1 MAEIKRNFSA
11 SKMNKDIDERLV
23 PPGEYRDA
31 LNVQI
36 NTSEGAN
43 VGTVQPVLGNTVMT
57 DHVPGGGVGARAD
70 GSFCVGSIPDT
81 KTDKIYWLVAG
92 TEESFSPTSDGNANF
107 PVAIKKDYVL
117 EHNVQY
123 NITKYVIVD
132 IYNVETKMT
141 NDGHDGPSSGPP
153 DHLHISD
160 AGDATANITG
170 VRIGMNVT
178 GTFINNSGAAFIA
191 PNGNSVPAGDTYTVS
206 ILDNVVVTDIQK
218 DTGTPSDWRIYTS
231 KPIWHET
238 DDVATFK
245 SERLLNFDPSR
256 LITGIN
262 VLDGMLFWTD
272 NYSEPKKINIE
283 RCIAGT
289 GGTVR
294 LNGAPITGYQNFPPN
309 NNTAKIIFSGD
320 TSIFH
325 TRLVSSKDGFTLE
338 VMTDRR
344 SQKAV
349 WLKEENITTIKKG
362 PHTPPYLEMSSTEIQ
377 RTDDNGNPNPTSSS
391 LTNAFSDMGNVM
403 LPGDSGSIIF
413 DTAVDFRVGDI
424 IMLTTNTDLSEEAFS
439 SDLADVRI
447 VIIDTPGFTPATG
460 PYSYSILSINSNLG
474 DAALN
479 FTAKLQRSKSLFEFK
494 FPRFAYRYKYKD
506 GEYSTFSPFSEPA
519 FLPGNY
525 DYAPKKGHNLGMVNQ
540 LRSLV
545 ITDYIVEDSAKG
557 HDVVEVDILLKHEDS
572 PNIYTVATIK
582 PTNDHPEWPNRAVH
596 SSARGEYKLESE
608 LIHAAVPS
616 NQLLRPWDNVPLKAK
631 AQDITANRLIYGN
644 YVQNYDVT
652 DIPLIDVSIES
663 TLGDLANSA
672 NNSVT
677 NPQPT
682 PSKSVKSL
690 RTYQVGVVYRDKY
703 GRETP
708 VLTGSATSG
717 KLPVID
723 VEIDQAKAFNKI
735 TAKLN
740 SPAPEWAD
748 SYKFFV
754 KETSNEY
761 YSLAMDRWYEAQD
774 GNVWLSFPSSERNK
788 IHIHK
793 TDRETENTF
802 LILKKQHANNTAI
815 ETDMRYKVIDIENEA
830 PEYIKRN
837 TKKLGDMVNTS
848 SIQKILET
856 TAGFPFP
863 DSDSFQVEYQYFV
876 EEFMNIDNVGTTQDV
891 GIREAMH
898 NGYLFVKFFSGV
910 VDSPYYKIASM
921 TVLDTGTLK
930 ISIDGKLDGGVDFL
944 STDGTATGIVGGVGM
959 RLVTQIPENK
969 PEFDGKFFVKIL
981 NDIDVQSNIM
991 APTNG
996 GSSWTTIN
1004 AFQSYYVHYEM
1015 IKGAA
1020 PQAGQTHEDGPNGTG
1035 TRETGLVSDWK
1046 DGDDAIYVQYPKNPY
1061 SSLTPQE
1068 WEDLFA
1074 DNAGSTYSGGGNSGN
1089 AKQATAAWWNTWG
1102 YGWFIDS
1109 AVTANEEFYPPFE
1122 GDLNSNAPNVGGSY
1136 TDIADGTHGVFDAGI
1151 SGMDHGTPPVAF
1163 QPGPGTGLALSWS
1176 GIGPDDETNGLTNLA
1191 EDWSV
1196 GVGVNASQN
1205 AIVQLLETPGTQ
1217 FRFADDPDE
1226 NVYTIRYTSILEGRY
1241 NYDAHDDT
1249 PLWDHWP
1256 DIANKR
1262 KTWKLIVQDKN
1273 GYGIG
1278 NADGNGQSFNPTNFT
1293 YANGNWGDAGVASS
1307 SQSLRIEFVQPFSE
1321 DDIKEPVLKPAVW
1334 ETEPN
1339 EDVGL
1344 DIYYEAT
1351 SAIPLDLNANT
1362 NEQFAKYGSI
1372 VQNEGHDPALGGSAT
1387 SGSAFSVTVWLKGWS
1402 EQTATISS
1410 SQTVYEGDI
1419 ISFTAPDGGVT
1430 RLEVKTDSTATKIEF
1445 VNETYNKKVTLP
1457 YFNCYSFQN
1466 GVESNRIR
1474 DDYNE
1479 VYLKNGV
1486 KASTVLAKHYE
1497 QERRG
1502 AGMIHSGIYN
1512 STSGTNELNQF
1523 RQAETI
1529 TKDLNPRHGSIQKL
1543 INRNTDLVAITED
1556 KCFKIMADK
1565 DMLYTADGN
1574 SQVVAS
1580 NKVLGQ
1586 ADAFAGDYGTTNPES
1601 FAQDNFRA
1609 YFVDRTRGKVCRLS
1623 MDGITPISSAG
1634 MHDWF
1639 ADNLQV
1645 GPVDKSD
1652 DGVKDQYRTVPVV
1665 LGSFD
1670 SKKSLYN
1677 VTITHKFTPVDKV
1690 SYERFEN
1697 DNYTLSY
1704 SETAKGWVSFKSFYP
1719 ESGLS
1724 INNDYYTFKDGEM
1737 WKHHTNETRN
1747 NFYGSQYYP
1756 DITVMFN
1763 DQPGSIKSFNTINYE
1778 GSQAKIT
1785 QHGLS
1790 STYINPVT
1798 GASSTV
1804 TGNVTDANGDSV
1816 SQQDGKYY
1824 NLNAKTGWYVESF
1837 ETNEQSATV
1846 HEFLEKE
1853 GKWFNHVRGV
1863 ATTHV
1868 NDVTDLS
1875 VTSSNLDQQEF
1886 SVQGIGV
1893 AATITSDG
1901 VGEDV
1906 YKFKVTNN
1914 TDTSYNPDT
1923 EIDSNTDGN
1932 PDGIWDSSP
1941 D

>member
-36 NTSEGAN
+36 NTSEGAD
-43 VGTVQPVLGNTVMT
+43 VGTVQPVLGNTVVT
-57 DHVPGGGVGARAD
+57 SHVPS
-70 GSFCVGSIPDT
+70 GSFCVGSISDT
-81 KTDKIYWLVAG
+81 KTDKVYWLVAG
-92 TEESFSPTSDGNANF
+92 EKSTTNN
-107 PVAIKKDYVL
+107 VTTYKDYIL
-117 EHNVQY
+117 EYDVQ
-123 NITKYVIVD
+123 NDTTKYVVVD
-132 IYNVETKMT
+132 IYKVEIQTT
-141 NDGHDGPSSGPP
+141 ALQSSSSNQFLYAPEVSS
-153 DHLHISD
+153 IE
-160 AGDATANITG
+160 TYNNTG
-170 VRIGMNVT
+170 IRIGMS
-178 GTFINNSGAAFIA
+178 IQSSGG
-191 PNGNSVPAGDTYTVS
+191 PTS
-206 ILDNVVVTDIQK
+206 IDLSQDWNVTDIQF
-218 DTGTPSDWRIYTS
+218 DTGNNRWKILFDSPQFTNGFTTNNDQT
-231 KPIWHET
+231 
-238 DDVATFK
+238 VTFT
-245 SERLLNFDPSR
+245 SERVLNFNSTR

-262 VLDGMLFWTD
+262 ILDGMLFWTD

-283 RCIAGT
+283 RSIAGT
-289 GGTVR
+289 GGSNYLKGVSSAAVTGGYANAVT
-294 LNGAPITGYQNFPPN
+294 LNTHLTFG
-309 NNTAKIIFSGD
+309 GD
-320 TSIFH
+320 NDIFH
-325 TRLVSSKDGFTLE
+325 TRLVSSKDGFSLE
-338 VMTDRR
+338 VMTNRLG
-344 SQKAV
+344 QQAI
-349 WLKEENITTIKKG
+349 WLEEENITTIRKG

-377 RTDDNGNPNPTSSS
+377 RTDSSGNPYNTSS
-391 LTNAFSDMGNVM
+391 NIDYAFSDTGNMM
-403 LPGDSGSIIF
+403 LPGDGPNSITF
-413 DTAVDFRVGDI
+413 DSAVDFRVGDV
-424 IMLTTNTDLSEEAFS
+424 IMLTANTDLSVEAFS

-447 VIIDTPGFTPATG
+447 VIDSLPPGTAPSAG
-460 PYSYSILSINSNLG
+460 PYGYIVLSINSNLG
-474 DAALN
+474 DSVQTFL
-479 FTAKLQRSKSLFEFK
+479 AKLQRSKSLFEFK

-525 DYAPKKGHNLGMVNQ
+525 DYAPKKGHNLGMINQ
-540 LRSLV
+540 LRSLK
-545 ITDYIVEDSAKG
+545 ITDYIVEDAAKG

-582 PTNDHPEWPNRAVH
+582 PTNDHPEWPDKANY

-644 YVQNYDVT
+644 YVQNYNVINT
-652 DIPLIDVSIES
+652 PLIDVSIES

-672 NNSVT
+672 NNSVV
-677 NPQPT
+677 NPLPT

-708 VLTGSATSG
+708 VLTGNAIDS
-717 KLPVID
+717 VVD

-802 LILKKQHANNTAI
+802 LILKKQHTNNVAV

-837 TKKLGDMVNTS
+837 TKKLGEMVNTTALTV
-848 SIQKILET
+848 IMKT
-856 TAGFPFP
+856 TAGFPFV
-863 DSDSFQVEYQYFV
+863 DNESFQVHAGTFEKV
-876 EEFMNIDNVGTTQDV
+876 FMKVNPDITSDSQDV

-898 NGYLFVKFFSGV
+898 SGYLFVKFFSGV

-921 TVLDTGTLK
+921 TIMDGGMNLK
-930 ISIDGKLDGGVDFL
+930 INIDGKLDEGVGFL
-944 STDGTATGIVGGVGM
+944 TTDGTTTGIVGSVGM
-959 RLVTQIPENK
+959 KLVTQIPENK

-991 APTNG
+991 ALNND
-996 GSSWTTIN
+996 GSKWTTIN
-1004 AFQSYYVHYEM
+1004 ALQSYYIHYE
-1015 IKGAA
+1015 KTQGAA
-1020 PQAGQTHEDGPNGTG
+1020 PVAGATHDPVGNPT
-1035 TRETGLVSDWK
+1035 TGLFSTDFSSAGVVYPNITWGS
-1046 DGDDAIYVQYPKNPY
+1046 GTYHQYPKNVTTN
-1061 SSLTPQE
+1061 SDVDT
-1068 WEDLFA
+1068 
-1074 DNAGSTYSGGGNSGN
+1074 NAGSLFSGTNHGHN
-1089 AKQATAAWWNTWG
+1089 KQAVAAWWNTWG

-1109 AVTANEEFYPPFE
+1109 AITANEDHVTAMEMDDTMDY
-1122 GDLNSNAPNVGGSY
+1122 ATY
-1136 TDIADGTHGVFDAGI
+1136 TDIADGTHGIFNAGYLNLPSTVVFTA
-1151 SGMDHGTPPVAF
+1151 
-1163 QPGPGTGLALSWS
+1163 GPGTGLMLSWS
-1176 GIGPDDETNGLTNLA
+1176 GIGPDLQTDGFDNNTP
-1191 EDWSV
+1191 EDFSV
-1196 GVGVNASQN
+1196 GDTVNSSQK
-1205 AIVQLLETPGTQ
+1205 AVVELLETPGTQ
-1217 FRFADDPDE
+1217 FKFADDPDE
-1226 NVYTIRYTSILEGRY
+1226 NVYTIRHIEALEQRY
-1241 NYDAHDDT
+1241 NYDAETQMNVSTDR
-1249 PLWDHWP
+1249 WK

-1262 KTWKLIVQDKN
+1262 KTWRLVVQDKN

-1278 NADGNGQSFNPTNFT
+1278 NADGNGQSYNPTDFT
-1293 YANGNWGDAGVASS
+1293 YANGNWGDVGVASS
-1307 SQSLRIEFVQPFSE
+1307 SQSIRIEFVRPFNE
-1321 DDIKEPVLKPAVW
+1321 DDIKEPTLKPAVW

-1351 SAIPLDLNANT
+1351 SAIPLNLNAKT

-1372 VQNEGHDPALGGSAT
+1372 VENETTNFSTALTVISWSDQMVT
-1387 SGSAFSVTVWLKGWS
+1387 LSGTIP
-1402 EQTATISS
+1402 TA
-1410 SQTVYEGDI
+1410 VAVDDI
-1419 ISFTAPDGGVT
+1419 IAFTSPDGGVT
-1430 RLEVKTDSTATKIEF
+1430 RLKVKIATAAATTTQITF
-1445 VNETYNKKVTLP
+1445 VNETHSQKVTLP

-1523 RQAETI
+1523 RQAEPI

-1580 NKVLGQ
+1580 NKVLGT
-1586 ADAFAGDYGTTNPES
+1586 ATAYAGDYGTTNPES

-1639 ADNLQV
+1639 ADNLKV
-1645 GPVDKSD
+1645 STSAGTKNSIE
-1652 DGVKDQYRTVPVV
+1652 TVF
-1665 LGSFD
+1665 GSFD
-1670 SKKSLYN
+1670 AKKGLYN
-1677 VTITHKFTPVDKV
+1677 VSIKKLGRTVEGAYESPVDT
-1690 SYERFEN
+1690 Y
-1697 DNYTLSY
+1697 YTLSY
-1704 SETAKGWVSFKSFYP
+1704 SETAKGWVSFKSFHP

-1747 NFYGSQYYP
+1747 NFYGSQYYS

-1763 DQPGSIKSFNTINYE
+1763 DQPESIKSFNTINYE

-1785 QHGLS
+1785 QHKL
-1790 STYINPVT
+1790 TTNT
-1798 GASSTV
+1798 
-1804 TGNVTDANGDSV
+1804 TDAAGNNV

-1846 HEFLEKE
+1846 HEFVEKE
-1853 GKWFNHVRGV
+1853 GKWFNNIRGV

-1868 NDVTDLS
+1868 NDPSDLS
-1875 VTSSNLDQQEF
+1875 ITSSNLDQQEF
-1886 SVQGIGV
+1886 SVQGIGIPSVV
-1893 AATITSDG
+1893 ADSGDLPGNI
-1901 VGEDV
+1901 
-1906 YKFKVTNN
+1906 YKLTVLNN
-1914 TDTSYNPDT
+1914 TSTTY
-1923 EIDSNTDGN
+1923 ETDGGSGGT
-1932 PDGIWDSSP
+1932 DWDSTA